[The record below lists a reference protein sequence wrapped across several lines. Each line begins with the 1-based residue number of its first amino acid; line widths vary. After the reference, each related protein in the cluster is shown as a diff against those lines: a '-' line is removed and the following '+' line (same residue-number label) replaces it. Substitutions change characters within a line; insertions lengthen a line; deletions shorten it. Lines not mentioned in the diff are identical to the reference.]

1 MTSGESKRET
11 TVEERRAHDQRLRVK
26 RIKAQLKEVRESE
39 HAQFKVTDP
48 EGGEARMMPRA
59 QVEAMVKAN
68 LAKARKRLRELE
80 WTAVA
85 AAGGR
90 GESGGDGI
98 YLVR

>member
-1 MTSGESKRET
+1 MAGSTGQRET
-11 TVEERRAHDQRLRVK
+11 TVEERRAQDQRLRVR

-39 HAQFKVTDP
+39 HAQFRVTGP

-59 QVEAMVKAN
+59 QVEAMVKGN

-80 WTAVA
+80 WAAVA

-90 GESGGDGI
+90 GDSRGDGI
-98 YLVR
+98 YLAR